1 MGLTNLVTTRL
12 GFKSQLMAFI
22 IVAFSLLSVSHV
34 AEAKRFGGGGSF
46 GFQKKVAPK
55 NYNTP
60 SKQTAPA
67 STPAS
72 KPAAAGAAGS
82 AAKSGAS
89 KWLGPLAGIA
99 AGGLLAAMLFGDGFE
114 GIQLFDILLFA
125 LIAFV
130 LFKIFT
136 SRARRSQQG
145 YEAAGHEHR
154 ERYEQ
159 PQQQEEVVQTRQA
172 HTQERNQSQP
182 AYEPNAGGSIFGAD
196 LEDGMGQGTSPNAHF
211 FNEVPAWFD
220 EAQFVEGAKS
230 HFMALQNAWDNVDL
244 EQIKS
249 YCTDELYQALVSELK
264 GVQPGDNQTRV
275 DELNAETAAIAVDGE
290 YLVVSIRFTGFIKED
305 AQGAHAFNEIWH
317 IRRLANDEGN
327 WRVAGIQQ
335 SSQIV

>member
-1 MGLTNLVTTRL
+1 MGLTNFLATRL

-55 NYNTP
+55 NYNPP

-67 STPAS
+67 AAPAS
-72 KPAAAGAAGS
+72 KPAATSTANG

-114 GIQLFDILLFA
+114 GLQLFDILLFA

-130 LFKIFT
+130 LFKLLT
-136 SRARRSQQG
+136 RRVASQQQAA
-145 YEAAGHEHR
+145 YEGMHR
-154 ERYEQ
+154 
-159 PQQQEEVVQTRQA
+159 QESPAYRNADTDSSVQTRQSKPE
-172 HTQERNQSQP
+172 TP
-182 AYEPNAGGSIFGAD
+182 AYQPEAQGSIFGAN
-196 LEDGMGQGTSPNAHF
+196 LEDGLGQGVSSNANY
-211 FNEVPAWFD
+211 FNEIPSWFD

-230 HFMALQNAWDNVDL
+230 HFITLQKAWDEVDL
-244 EQIKS
+244 SEIKS
-249 YCTDELYQALVSELK
+249 YCTESLYSALELELQ
-264 GVQPGDNQTRV
+264 GVKPGDNQTRV
-275 DELNAETAAIAVDGE
+275 DELNAEVAAIAVDGE
-290 YLVVSIRFTGFIKED
+290 FLVVSIRFTGFIEED
-305 AQGAHAFNEIWH
+305 AHGAHAFNEIWH

-335 SSQIV
+335 QSHMA